1 MLRALIRHLL
11 ILSLATLAMLVLLI
25 ASLRVLPPPTTAFM
39 LQSPVRPV
47 SHHWVEGQAI
57 PDVARRAVIAA
68 EDQKFYDHR
77 GFDLDAIEQA
87 MRDNSQRSRPRG
99 ASTISQQLAKNLFLW
114 PGGGLFRKGLE
125 AGITVL
131 IELLLPK
138 PRILDLYLN
147 VAEFGPGVYGI
158 EAGARHHFGKPARQ
172 LTAREAAQLAA
183 VLPSPRRWQA
193 EPPGDYVRE
202 RSEWILRQMARMP

>member
-11 ILSLATLAMLVLLI
+11 ILCLAALAMLILMI

-47 SHHWVEGQAI
+47 SHQWIAHQAI

-68 EDQKFYDHR
+68 EDQKFYQHR
-77 GFDLDAIEQA
+77 GFDLKAIEQA

-147 VAEFGPGVYGI
+147 VAEFGPGIYGI
-158 EAGARHHFGKPARQ
+158 EAGARHHFGKPARL